1 MIYLIIPPIIIIV
14 CMALLLFLF
23 SRKSPQL
30 YRMNEQKKEEVLMQP
45 PPDKISKIK
54 SIFSEISLKFLE
66 HWSQRTKVWFL
77 KLHNLAN
84 SAFHKIR
91 EKRKN
96 GKEENKI
103 AEETKEEAAE
113 EKKDGAFEETFV
125 RKISEPEK
133 AAEAGIPEEK
143 ISEPMVSKEAVQPET
158 RPDEKNE
165 YEQILIDRIAA
176 NPKDIEA
183 YERLGDYY
191 IERKNYVD
199 AKECFSQVLKLNP
212 GYRRAKM
219 KMRRL
224 EKMLKVEK

>member
-1 MIYLIIPPIIIIV
+1 MVYLLIPPIIIIICV
-14 CMALLLFLF
+14 ALLLFLF

-30 YRMNEQKKEEVLMQP
+30 FKMNAQKKDEVP
-45 PPDKISKIK
+45 PHPSPDKISKIK
-54 SIFSEISLKFLE
+54 SVFSEISLKFME
-66 HWSQRTKVWFL
+66 RWSQRTKVWFL
-77 KLHNLAN
+77 KLHNLSN
-84 SAFHKIR
+84 NVFHKIK

-103 AEETKEEAAE
+103 AEETKRKAE
-113 EKKDGAFEETFV
+113 REVFV
-125 RKISEPEK
+125 RKISVPEK
-133 AAEAGIPEEK
+133 TAEAGIPEK
-143 ISEPMVSKEAVQPET
+143 KTSEPMVSEEMVQPEA
-158 RPDEKNE
+158 RPSEKNE

-183 YERLGDYY
+183 YERLGDYC

-224 EKMLKVEK
+224 EKMLKVGK